1 MPPPTPTWAT
11 STPAMMEALPF
22 EEYINRHQP
31 LPTGERVF
39 DVRDFGAAPEKYRL
53 STEAFAAAAWA
64 CEEGGG
70 GTILLTG
77 GSYWLGTVSIPSD
90 TTRFIAADAEI
101 VASCNMDTMTRPAG
115 EPNAHGGSCFVGAV
129 GHRNITITGGEWYV
143 YEPREKPSLEPF
155 PITALRRP
163 GFLVL
168 LRGRACEKHRRHAPH
183 LQYPGDHH
191 AA

>member
-1 MPPPTPTWAT
+1 
-11 STPAMMEALPF
+11 MMEALPF

-64 CEEGGG
+64 CEAAGG
-70 GTILLTG
+70 GTILLAG
-77 GSYWLGTVSIPSD
+77 GSYWSGTVSIPSD
-90 TTRFIAADAEI
+90 PTLFIAADAEI
-101 VASCNMDTMTRPAG
+101 VVSCNMDTMTRPAG

-129 GHRNITITGGEWYV
+129 GQRNITGGGRICGSGEWYV

-168 LRGRACEKHRRHAPH
+168 LRGGRACEKTSMSRSAAAI
-183 LQYPGDHH
+183 PGRSSCCMT
-191 AA
+191 